1 MKRYFSI
8 ILLCCLFFQ
17 SCKKFIEVDPPVTNF
32 TSENVYASDGTAA
45 AVLTGIYTWMNTD
58 MGFGL
63 TTSLFTGLYGDE
75 LELFGK
81 TANLAKRYIP
91 YYTNAL
97 SSTNMDMDFSRLVYP
112 VVYTVNA
119 AVEGLSASTT
129 LTPAVKAGLLGE
141 AKFMRA
147 FCYFYLVNLYGDV
160 PLAITTNYR
169 ENALL
174 ARAPVQSV
182 YAQIISDLHDAQ
194 TLLSEDYVDASG
206 ITPTA
211 ERLRPNRSAATALL
225 ARASLY
231 AGQYADAAAAATSV
245 IANTALY
252 DTVPLNNVFLKTSK
266 EAIWQLQNVHQ
277 NIGTSEADLF
287 ILPPGGPTAEEGAPV
302 YLSDQLLNS
311 FEPGDLRVANW
322 VNSVTA
328 GGNRYY
334 YAWKYKQDILPQDI
348 PVKEYST
355 VLRLAELYLIRAE
368 ARAQTGDLAGAAN
381 DLNLVRKRAGL
392 PASPA
397 VTKEALLTAI
407 LQERKVEL
415 FTEWGHR
422 WLDMKRTHTVD
433 AVMNTVTPLK
443 GGVWSSHRA
452 LFPFQQDDVRKAPKL
467 VQNPG
472 Y

>member
-1 MKRYFSI
+1 MKQYFNI

-17 SCKKFIEVDPPVTNF
+17 SCKKFIEVDPPITNF

-81 TANLAKRYIP
+81 TANLAKQYIP
-91 YYTNAL
+91 YYTNTL
-97 SSTNMDMDFSRLVYP
+97 NSTNTDIDFTLIIYP

-119 AVEGLSASTT
+119 AIEGLSASKT
-129 LTPAVKAGLLGE
+129 LTPAVRDQLLGE
-141 AKFMRA
+141 SKFMRA
-147 FCYFYLVNLYGDV
+147 FCYFYLINLYGDV
-160 PLAITTNYR
+160 PLAITTNYK

-174 ARAPVQSV
+174 ARTPVQSV
-182 YAQIISDLHDAQ
+182 YAQIINDLHDAQ
-194 TLLSEDYVDASG
+194 ALLNDNYVDASAV
-206 ITPTA
+206 TLTT

-225 ARASLY
+225 ARVSLY
-231 AGQYADAAAAATSV
+231 TGNYAGAETAATSV
-245 IANTALY
+245 IDNTTLY
-252 DTVPLNNVFLKTSK
+252 DTVPLNNVFLKNSK

-287 ILPPGGPTAEEGAPV
+287 MLPPSGPTAEHGAPV
-302 YLSDQLLNS
+302 YLSDHVLNS

-322 VNSVTA
+322 VNSVTV

-334 YAWKYKQDILPQDI
+334 YAWKYKQDIVPQDI

-355 VLRLAELYLIRAE
+355 VLRLAELYLVRAE

-392 PASPA
+392 PGSPA
-397 VTKEALLTAI
+397 ITKEALLTAI
-407 LQERKVEL
+407 QQERKTEL

-422 WLDMKRTHTVD
+422 WLDMKRTRTVD

-443 GGVWSSHRA
+443 GGVWNSNRA
-452 LFPFQQDDVRKAPKL
+452 LFPFRQDDLRKDPNL